1 MSLKLCGKGCGRPA
15 FRNFAT
21 CCVRCDGTPGGHNHD
36 CASKAAELT
45 RAMEEWRSAERTRW
59 WFLTTMSW
67 MPSTDNKRARDTA
80 HSEAASSK
88 AARVELGA
96 GAAEEETTLDTTQL
110 EAQVRRLAPGDK
122 AKEADHVGQG
132 TVGPLLNSSTL
143 EHALAHLRSVDP
155 KLAPLIERR
164 GICGSAVNL
173 VWLIPH
179 RV

>member
-45 RAMEEWRSAERTRW
+45 RAMEKRQEDEVVV
-59 WFLTTMSW
+59 LDDDEL
-67 MPSTDNKRARDTA
+67 PSTDNKRARDMA

-88 AARVELGA
+88 AARVEPGA

-143 EHALAHLRSVDP
+143 EHALAHLRSG
-155 KLAPLIERR
+155 APRTAKSRAATTDSRSWQRASRR
-164 GICGSAVNL
+164 GSSNASG
-173 VWLIPH
+173 
-179 RV
+179 